1 MKVERKNNSQKRV
14 QYSSGEI
21 VATSVR
27 LKKDNYDYLRK
38 VSFNENKSIN
48 LIINEIIGHDKDVPK
63 SNSPASASHNNL

>member
-1 MKVERKNNSQKRV
+1 MKVGRKNNSSKRV
-14 QYSSGEI
+14 QSSSGEI

-63 SNSPASASHNNL
+63 GINPTPSSTNN

>member
-1 MKVERKNNSQKRV
+1 MKVGRKNNSQKRV
-14 QYSSGEI
+14 QSSSGEI

-63 SNSPASASHNNL
+63 GNIPAPSSTNN